1 MVSSK
6 CLKQNDFDPNNGDI
20 VEQLMDLNTKKYSMA
35 QEWWAVHR
43 RYLPFFVV
51 VPIFNILTHAVD
63 RLIVTGTVFWEFQ
76 LVEYVIISDLI
87 ILPLAAINSI
97 FFLRKALSKV
107 IGAGWPMILLKLFAT
122 GFGVALVSSLIEQV
136 YLFIGF
142 VDDDYVIF
150 ADHQFSA
157 SASNVI
163 NNTTV
168 ALVLGLPIFIWQ
180 HRVDGLSIQLK
191 EKELEQEKLLN
202 LKTQAE
208 LHALQSRINP
218 HFLFNSFNS
227 IASLISSNPKKAEK
241 MVVELSNLFRYSLNS
256 EASNFVS
263 IATEL
268 QIVETYLGI
277 EKVRFDDRLDYEIEV
292 PSELMDRLIPRFL
305 IQPLVENAVKHG
317 ISKVKQGEV
326 KLVFSSMSQK
336 LVIELYDNG
345 PPFIEPMTD
354 GFGLQSTFDKL
365 NLLYPGKHEI
375 GFTNLPE
382 KFVRITLEN

>member
-1 MVSSK
+1 M
-6 CLKQNDFDPNNGDI
+6 
-20 VEQLMDLNTKKYSMA
+20 
-35 QEWWAVHR
+35 HR
-43 RYLPFFVV
+43 LYLPFIIA
-51 VPIFNILTHAVD
+51 VPILNILTHAVD
-63 RLIVTGTVFWEFQ
+63 RLIVTGSIFWEFQ
-76 LVEYVIISDLI
+76 LVEYVIASDLI
-87 ILPLAAINSI
+87 ILPLAAINGI
-97 FFLRKALSKV
+97 FFLKRALAKT
-107 IGAGWPMILLKLFAT
+107 IGSGWHMILLKLFAT
-122 GFGVALVSSLIEQV
+122 VFGVILVSSLMEQL
-136 YLFIGF
+136 YLLVGF
-142 VDDDYVIF
+142 VDDDYIIF
-150 ADHQFSA
+150 ADHKFSA
-157 SASNVI
+157 SVSNVI
-163 NNTTV
+163 NNTVV
-168 ALVLGLPIFIWQ
+168 ALFLGLPIFLWQ
-180 HRVDGLSIQLK
+180 HRVDELSVQLK
-191 EKELEQEKLLN
+191 EKELEQERLQN
-202 LKTQAE
+202 LKVQAE

-227 IASLISSNPKKAEK
+227 IASLISSNPVKAEK

-345 PPFIEPMTD
+345 PFFIEPMTD

-365 NLLYPGKHEI
+365 NLLYPAKHEI
-375 GFTNLPE
+375 VFTNSPE